1 MMLLAAD
8 DAVFLAKAFPD
19 LFPIEHPM
27 GILAVLL
34 AVLAAIFWFGD
45 RTLGKKVFGIVPK
58 LVFCY
63 FIPTT
68 LTTFGVLPENSELY
82 VWIKGFMLPASLLL
96 LILALDVPGII
107 KLGPK
112 AGMMLL
118 AGTAGVVIG
127 APIALLISMA
137 LFGVSDATAAQAA
150 ETGVKAANLWTL
162 PADTWQG
169 MTTLSGSWIGGGA
182 NMAALQAIS
191 ETSSDMF
198 GLMVVVDVFVANI
211 WMGVL
216 LYCAGI
222 QNKIDRW
229 TGADTSAIEDL
240 KRRIAAYE
248 AKVMR
253 VPSLTDLIIIA
264 AFGFVLA
271 WICYVGGNWLADTLV
286 MTDAAATEKA
296 RALDPAADPVMQPIL
311 GATTWKFI
319 LITTIGVALSFTRVR
334 SLEGAGASKVGSV
347 FLYILVASIGAHAS
361 FLSMAQAPALVVMG
375 FIWMAFH
382 IGILLLVGYLIK
394 APIFFVAVGSQ
405 ANIGGAASAPIVASA
420 FHPTLAPVGVLLA
433 VAGYVLGTYAGL
445 IIMWMLKLIAGA

>member
-1 MMLLAAD
+1 MILLAED
-8 DAVFLAKAFPD
+8 ITPILQKLRPD
-19 LFPIEHPM
+19 LFPVQHPM

-34 AVLAAIFWFGD
+34 AVLALIFWFGD
-45 RTLGKKVFGIVPK
+45 RTLGKKVFGIIPK

-68 LTTFGVLPENSELY
+68 LTTIGVLPSESELY
-82 VWIKGFMLPASLLL
+82 VWIKVFMLPASLLL
-96 LILALDVPGII
+96 LVLALDVPGII
-107 KLGPK
+107 RLGPK
-112 AGMMLL
+112 AGIMLL

-127 APIALLISMA
+127 APLALLISMA
-137 LFGVSDATAAQAA
+137 IFGVSDNTAADVAQ
-150 ETGVKAANLWTL
+150 TGVTAASLWTL

-169 MTTLSGSWIGGGA
+169 MTALSGSWIGGGA

-191 ETSSDMF
+191 GCSSDMF

-216 LYCAGI
+216 LYSAGM
-222 QNKIDRW
+222 QEKIDRW
-229 TGADTSAIEDL
+229 TGANTAAIEDL
-240 KRRIAAYE
+240 KQRISAYE
-248 AKVMR
+248 AKVTR
-253 VPSLTDLIIIA
+253 VPTLSDLIIIVA
-264 AFGFVLA
+264 LGFVLSF
-271 WICYVGGNWLADTLV
+271 ICYQLGNWLAETLV
-286 MTDAAATEKA
+286 MTNQGATAAA
-296 RALDPAADPVMQPIL
+296 RALDPAAAVVTKPVL

-334 SLEGAGASKVGSV
+334 NLEGAGASKIGSV

-382 IGILLLVGYLIK
+382 IIILLVVGYVIK

-445 IIMWMLKLIAGA
+445 LIMVLLQLIAGA